1 MSHPWAD
8 NRDCTVQPKANS
20 LTFSQAWERSKVK
33 FQNQEGLFFFFFCVM
48 LLSDADLFEA
58 LVFIY
63 RGEI

>member
-8 NRDCTVQPKANS
+8 NRDCTVQPKANP
-20 LTFSQAWERSKVK
+20 LTFSQAWERSKMK
-33 FQNQEGLFFFFFCVM
+33 FQNQEGFFFYVM

-58 LVFIY
+58 LFFTY